1 MVMRW
6 PSCRHWPVGSM
17 PYLTSSPLDLER
29 LVERVVSPD
38 RGGVATF
45 TGVVRNHHDGRS
57 VLRLE
62 YSAYDAMGEAECGR
76 IVAEAERRWQ
86 VRVALEH
93 RTGRLEVGDA
103 AVMIAVAGAHRKEA
117 FDACRHVIEEVKRRV
132 PIWKREHFEDG
143 TASWVDPTA
152 HPAPSKRKPVP

>member
-1 MVMRW
+1 
-6 PSCRHWPVGSM
+6 M
-17 PYLTSSPLDLER
+17 PYLTSVPLDLDR
-29 LVERVVSPD
+29 LVGCVVSPE

-57 VLRLE
+57 VMRLE
-62 YSAYDAMGEAECGR
+62 YSAYDAMAEAECGR
-76 IVAEAERRWQ
+76 IVAQAERQWP

-93 RTGRLEVGDA
+93 RTGRLEVGDP
-103 AVMIAVAGAHRKEA
+103 AVMIAVAGAHRQEA
-117 FDACRHVIEEVKRRV
+117 FDACRFVIEEVKRRV

-152 HPAPSKRKPVP
+152 QAAPSDRRPVS